1 MRSINIIVAFIAV
14 ALTVIGADRVSA
26 QNHAERRLVREGNR
40 EFNSKEYA
48 SSLER
53 YNAALEV
60 DPDCMEAKYN
70 RANAYH
76 HVARKNSG
84 LEVEKRDTT
93 ISWER
98 SNAHYEELLKDT
110 RLSDAQRAEVYRNI
124 GESLMRQQQHEAA
137 LNAFR
142 ESLVL
147 NADDQETKRNYVLA
161 KRIVDQKRQ
170 QNQNN
175 QDQNQNQNQDQD
187 QDQNNQGGG
196 NGQDDQNQDQN
207 QDKKQD
213 KNNQGGGDQDKDQ
226 NNDQN
231 KDQGQGDGDDKRD
244 DKGDNNNDSKNG
256 DGDQEESGNGNQD
269 GNQGGDEQEQPS
281 GLSDEQ
287 ERLLDAVQ
295 GEEDKTQD
303 KVNKNKAAVYV
314 RGKKNW

>member
-14 ALTVIGADRVSA
+14 ALTVMDADRVSA
-26 QNHAERRLVREGNR
+26 QNHEERRLVREGNR
-40 EFNSKEYA
+40 EFNNKEYA
-48 SSLER
+48 GSLER

-84 LEVEKRDTT
+84 LEVEKRDTA

-98 SNAHYEELLKDT
+98 SNAHYEELLKDS
-110 RLSDAQRAEVYRNI
+110 RLSGAQRAEVYRNI

-175 QDQNQNQNQDQD
+175 QDQNQD

-196 NGQDDQNQDQN
+196 NGQDDQNQDQDQN
-207 QDKKQD
+207 QD
-213 KNNQGGGDQDKDQ
+213 KNNQDGGGDQDKDK
-226 NNDQN
+226 N
-231 KDQGQGDGDDKRD
+231 KDQDRDQGQGDGDGDDKRD

-256 DGDQEESGNGNQD
+256 DGDQEEESGDGNQD

>member
-14 ALTVIGADRVSA
+14 ALTVMDADRVSA
-26 QNHAERRLVREGNR
+26 QNHEERRLVREGNR
-40 EFNSKEYA
+40 EFNNKEYA
-48 SSLER
+48 GSLER

-84 LEVEKRDTT
+84 LEVEKRDTA

-98 SNAHYEELLKDT
+98 SNGYYEELLKDS
-110 RLSDAQRAEVYRNI
+110 RLSGAQRAEVYRNI

-187 QDQNNQGGG
+187 QN
-196 NGQDDQNQDQN
+196 
-207 QDKKQD
+207 QD
-213 KNNQGGGDQDKDQ
+213 KNNQDGGGDQDKDQ
-226 NNDQN
+226 N
-231 KDQGQGDGDDKRD
+231 KDQDKEQGQGDGDGDDKRD
-244 DKGDNNNDSKNG
+244 DNGDNNNDSKNG
-256 DGDQEESGNGNQD
+256 DGDQEEESGDGNQD